1 MTTSSPIPPTSSSF
15 HSAPVDLEYAMPLAE
30 MSVAQ
35 IAALPP
41 AQLQQAHTNLLGLQ
55 TVIKAVLDRMHTA
68 LEQRY
73 AQQAQAARL
82 ANGRDFGVCH
92 LSDGALRVSVDL
104 PKKVS
109 WDQTQLAAI
118 AARIAEAGD
127 RVQDY
132 IDTDYSISESRFN
145 NWPPALKEQFEA
157 ARTVKPGKPSYRL
170 ALVEF
175 EGGV

>member
-1 MTTSSPIPPTSSSF
+1 MTTSHPF
-15 HSAPVDLEYAMPLAE
+15 DAAPVHLEQAMPLAE

-35 IAALPP
+35 IAGLPP
-41 AQLQQAHTNLLGLQ
+41 AQLQEAHANLLALQ
-55 TVIKAVLDRMHTA
+55 VMVKAVLDRMHTA

-73 AQQAQAARL
+73 AGQAQAARL

-92 LSDGALRVSVDL
+92 LNDGDLRVSVDL

-118 AARIAEAGD
+118 AARIADAGD

-132 IDTDYSISESRFN
+132 IDVDYSVSESRFN
-145 NWPPALKEQFEA
+145 NWPPALKEQFAA

-170 ALVEF
+170 ALHDGEK
-175 EGGV
+175 GA

>member
-1 MTTSSPIPPTSSSF
+1 MTTSHAFDT
-15 HSAPVDLEYAMPLAE
+15 APVHLEQAMPLAE

-35 IAALPP
+35 IAALPS
-41 AQLQQAHTNLLGLQ
+41 AQLQEAHTNLLALQ
-55 TVIKAVLDRMHTA
+55 AMVKSVLERMHTA

-73 AQQAQAARL
+73 AEQAHAARL

-92 LSDGALRVSVDL
+92 LNDGELRVSVDL

-109 WDQTQLAAI
+109 WDQTQLAVI
-118 AARIAEAGD
+118 AARIASAGD

-132 IDTDYSISESRFN
+132 IDVDYSVSESRFN
-145 NWPPALKEQFEA
+145 NWPPALKEQFAA

-170 ALVEF
+170 ALQAA
-175 EGGV
+175 EGGI

>member
-1 MTTSSPIPPTSSSF
+1 MTTSHAYDT
-15 HSAPVDLEYAMPLAE
+15 APVHLEQAMPLAE

-41 AQLQQAHTNLLGLQ
+41 AQLQEAHTNLLALQ
-55 TVIKAVLDRMHTA
+55 AMVKSVLDRMHTA

-73 AQQAQAARL
+73 AQQAQDARL

-92 LSDGALRVSVDL
+92 LNDGALRVSVDL

-109 WDQTQLAAI
+109 WDQAQLAAI
-118 AARIAEAGD
+118 AARIADAGD

-132 IDTDYSISESRFN
+132 IDTDYSVSESRFN
-145 NWPPALKEQFEA
+145 NWPPALREQFAA

-170 ALVEF
+170 ALQDS
-175 EGGV
+175 EGGA

>member
-1 MTTSSPIPPTSSSF
+1 MTTSHAPE
-15 HSAPVDLEYAMPLAE
+15 SAPVHLEQAMPLAE

-35 IAALPP
+35 IAGLPP
-41 AQLQQAHTNLLGLQ
+41 AQMQEAHTNLLALQ
-55 TVIKAVLDRMHTA
+55 AMVKSVLDRMHTA

-73 AQQAQAARL
+73 ARQAQAARL

-92 LSDGALRVSVDL
+92 LNDGELRVSIDL

-118 AARIAEAGD
+118 AARIADAGD

-132 IDTDYSISESRFN
+132 IGTDYSVSESRFN
-145 NWPPALKEQFEA
+145 NWPPALKEQFA
-157 ARTVKPGKPSYRL
+157 TARTVKPGKPSYRL
-170 ALVEF
+170 ALLDA
-175 EGGV
+175 EGGA

>member
-1 MTTSSPIPPTSSSF
+1 MTTSHPSDT
-15 HSAPVDLEYAMPLAE
+15 APVHLEQAMPLAE

-41 AQLQQAHTNLLGLQ
+41 AQLHEAHTNLLALQ
-55 TVIKAVLDRMHTA
+55 AMVKTVLERVHTA

-92 LSDGALRVSVDL
+92 LNDGALRVSVDL
-104 PKKVS
+104 PKKVA

-118 AARIAEAGD
+118 AARIAGAGD

-132 IDTDYSISESRFN
+132 IDTDYSVSESRFN
-145 NWPPALKEQFEA
+145 NWPPALKEQFAA

-170 ALVEF
+170 TLQAS